1 MRNLILAALLLIT
14 ATACDTEQPG
24 PAQVPATSPTT
35 TAETTLAETSVATP
49 ERGGQPTAV
58 LVKLPTRTPAPEP
71 APAAT
76 SARLPLPTATPR
88 PTVPTPGTAGQTWR
102 GLTVAAEYRC
112 SPYDADDYPY
122 SQSVEPRIVA
132 DMGGIIYGP
141 YTGRTFS
148 STRETDIEHIVARSE
163 AHDSGLCA
171 ASPATR
177 RRFSSDLLN
186 LTLASPS
193 VNPPSEERQGR
204 HRVAPGTEPVLVCRS
219 HSSGKAGVR
228 PDGRSQEASALDAV
242 LSGCSSFEL
251 VVVSGSPQVRPTS
264 VPSRRT
270 DSPSNTDPLS
280 MYDDNG
286 NGRITCAEARA
297 HGIAPVSRDHLAY
310 QFMRDSDGDGIVC
323 E

>member
-1 MRNLILAALLLIT
+1 MRILILAAFLLIGV
-14 ATACDTEQPG
+14 ACDTEQPG
-24 PAQVPATSPTT
+24 PAQVPASSPTA
-35 TAETTLAETSVATP
+35 TAETTLAETQVATP
-49 ERGGQPTAV
+49 KRGVQTTAV
-58 LVKLPTRTPAPEP
+58 LVQLPTRTPAPEG

-76 SARLPLPTATPR
+76 SAPLPLPTATPR
-88 PTVPTPGTAGQTWR
+88 QAVPTPDATGQTWR

-163 AHDSGLCA
+163 AHDIGLCA
-171 ASPATR
+171 ASDTTR
-177 RRFSSDLLN
+177 KRFSSDLLN

-193 VNPPSEERQGR
+193 VNR
-204 HRVAPGTEPVLVCRS
+204 HQK
-219 HSSGKAGVR
+219 SGKDAAEWL
-228 PDGRSQEASALDAV
+228 PDLNQCWYAARIVQVKREYGLTVDPREASALDAV
-242 LSGCSSFEL
+242 LSGCASFEL
-251 VVVSGSPQVRPTS
+251 VVVSAPPQAQPTS
-264 VPSRRT
+264 APSRRT
-270 DSPSNTDPLS
+270 ASPSNADPLS

-286 NGRITCAEARA
+286 NGRITCAEARS
-297 HGIAPVSRDHLAY
+297 HGIAPVRRDHPAY
-310 QFMRDSDGDGIVC
+310 QYMRDGDGDGIVC

>member
-1 MRNLILAALLLIT
+1 MRILILAAFLLIGV
-14 ATACDTEQPG
+14 ACDTEQPG
-24 PAQVPATSPTT
+24 PARIPASSPTA
-35 TAETTLAETSVATP
+35 TAETTLAETQVATP
-49 ERGGQPTAV
+49 ERGVQTTAV
-58 LVKLPTRTPAPEP
+58 LVQLPTRTPAPER

-76 SARLPLPTATPR
+76 SAPLPLPTATPR
-88 PTVPTPGTAGQTWR
+88 QAVPTPDATGQTWR

-141 YTGRTFS
+141 YTGNTYS

-171 ASPATR
+171 ASPGTR
-177 RRFSSDLLN
+177 KRFSSDLLN

-193 VNPPSEERQGR
+193 VNR
-204 HRVAPGTEPVLVCRS
+204 HQK
-219 HSSGKAGVR
+219 SGKDAAEWLPELNQCWFAARIVQVKREYGLTVDPR
-228 PDGRSQEASALDAV
+228 EADALDAV
-242 LSGCSSFEL
+242 LSGCASFEL
-251 VVVSGSPQVRPTS
+251 VVVSAPLQAQPTS
-264 VPSRRT
+264 LPSQGT
-270 DSPSNTDPLS
+270 GSPSNTDPLS

-286 NGRITCAEARA
+286 NGRITCAEARN
-297 HGIAPVSRDHLAY
+297 HGIAPVRRDHPAY
-310 QFMRDSDGDGIVC
+310 QYMRDGDGDGIVC